1 MSLRC
6 CVDFTCSNSLSRLFC
21 SCSGCARPVAPFV
34 PAGTHVSRGCIV
46 FSFTFLIT
54 LVSHRWGVQQLVG
67 IHFSSA
73 RGVPPAHP
81 VAGARTLV
89 CLLPCCTSLLLCSE
103 SKAEARL
110 EAKTANRG
118 RRHDDDTDT
127 IWCRFVSFPP
137 CASSRAIPGWAP
149 SPQPPIT
156 SSTSSSSST

>member
-110 EAKTANRG
+110 EAKTTNRG
-118 RRHDDDTDT
+118 RRHNTTHDTRHGHYLVQICPFHT
-127 IWCRFVSFPP
+127 LR
-137 CASSRAIPGWAP
+137 R
-149 SPQPPIT
+149 
-156 SSTSSSSST
+156 